1 MKKQI
6 LREYNQDLSND
17 ILNWAINYAEKECHI
32 NAMQLLYEY
41 YYEDNDEALFEVAD
55 EYANANNYNIDDV
68 YEATRMAAIY
78 YFNYNPDYDR
88 EKITNES
95 KKSKNLD
102 EAINKIIKKVLSEK
116 KFSNNLDKLIE
127 QTINN
132 NLKLLIESGKEKTN
146 KKRSVIQWLQK
157 PEVDTAEIRRKLEG
171 EPESQEEEDSKRSYF
186 MKKVNQSY
194 GKDFTDKE
202 VNDLYALKSSL
213 GQ

>member
-1 MKKQI
+1 M

-102 EAINKIIKKVLSEK
+102 ETINKIIKKVLYEK